1 MSGKHRK
8 PPWWRRGRGGG
19 QQVRPRG
26 SLTEMVDGAGW
37 AHLLTREAFE
47 QGLSEGMGRYGA
59 LCGRRIAS
67 ASLVAAP
74 DYYCRSCVVLEP
86 LS

>member
-1 MSGKHRK
+1 
-8 PPWWRRGRGGG
+8 
-19 QQVRPRG
+19 
-26 SLTEMVDGAGW
+26 MVEGAGW

-47 QGLSEGMGRYGA
+47 QGLSEGAGRCGA